1 MSNCP
6 ICGKQITNEEP
17 LFLFFSEKKN
27 EPVYCCDVCE
37 KQMDVL
43 LKTQEPSA
51 LKKAINYFYTYADEV
66 DDREVKEHLQ
76 QIIDSN
82 AEVMEELSAK
92 KEKQK
97 PISERQKD
105 YFSDKAKSDSDTS
118 FWISAMRFFA
128 YVGMIAIFIAGIA
141 MSIPLFETKG
151 MGGIGFMV
159 IVISIIISVIST
171 GGIMIFLDMAEH
183 LKYIRNR
190 LPKK

>member
-1 MSNCP
+1 MSKCP

-17 LFLFFSEKKN
+17 LCLFFSEKKN
-27 EPVYCCDVCE
+27 EAVYCCDVCE

-43 LKTQEPSA
+43 MTTQEPA
-51 LKKAINYFYTYADEV
+51 TLKKAINYFYTYANEV

-159 IVISIIISVIST
+159 IVLSIIISVIST
-171 GGIMIFLDMAEH
+171 GGIMIFLDMAED

>member
-1 MSNCP
+1 MDKCP
-6 ICGKQITNEEP
+6 ICGKLITGDEP
-17 LFLFFSEKKN
+17 LSLFFSEKKN
-27 EPVYCCDVCE
+27 EAVYCCDVCE

-43 LKTQEPSA
+43 MKTQEPTT

-66 DDREVKEHLQ
+66 DDHEVKEYLL

-97 PISERQKD
+97 PISERQKN

-128 YVGMIAIFIAGIA
+128 YVGMIAFFIVGIA
-141 MSIPLFETKG
+141 LSIPLFEMKG
-151 MGGIGFMV
+151 MGVLGFMV
-159 IVISIIISVIST
+159 IVLSIIISVVST
-171 GGIMIFLDMAEH
+171 GGIVIFLDMAED
-183 LKYIRNR
+183 LKYIRNSM
-190 LPKK
+190 PKK